1 MKQLLLVKSGAT
13 VLSAAAAN
21 TAQRAKGNIAIIDNG
36 DFYSIYVYNGDNLPP
51 TGQDVVWKKHLEI
64 TKTLY
69 SAAVAFSAV
78 FTVPTPAN
86 DTDYVVLFTKKG
98 AVFNQRDVWTTSA
111 RKTATANTAALV
123 AAQLVKNINQ
133 FSQTSGITATASGAT
148 ITCTADTGLDYAV
161 KFFSETAANVTT
173 NIAVTVTAAKLG
185 VADKAYV
192 QALAQKCI
200 SDRGINYTEQMGKE
214 LYKDYANDVEDVQ
227 YTIWNLRYYNP
238 KHDHRIDEPLYQM
251 LHIAVPSGVTI
262 DIKTPDEATTAEIA
276 AAIDAAGS
284 SSGS

>member
-36 DFYSIYVYNGDNLPP
+36 DYYSIYTYNGDNLPP
-51 TGQDVVWKKHLEI
+51 TGQDVVWKKNLEI

-69 SAAVAFSAV
+69 SAAVPFSAV
-78 FTVPTPAN
+78 FTVPTPADN
-86 DTDYVVLFTKKG
+86 TDYVVLFTKKG

-123 AAQLVKNINQ
+123 AAQLAKNINK
-133 FSQTSGITATASGAT
+133 FSQTSGITATVSGAV

-161 KFFSETAANVTT
+161 KFFSEAADNTT
-173 NIAVTVTAAKLG
+173 SNIAVTVTAAKLG

-251 LHIAVPSGVTI
+251 LHIAVPAGVTI
-262 DIKTPDEATTAEIA
+262 DIKTPDEATTAA
-276 AAIDAAGS
+276 TAGAGS
-284 SSGS
+284 GS